1 MTAPHEEHLSHC
13 LGEVAERSD
22 AGEGVARGMMHPYPP
37 RRARGDLSRLRERRS
52 SLMRNVFIIAGREL
66 GGYFATPVASV
77 FIVIFLVLQG
87 ALTFNLG
94 GFFDRGQADLNPF
107 FTFIPWVFLLLVPAI
122 TMRLWA
128 EERRLGTIELLLTLP
143 ITQTQAVLG
152 KFLAAWAFCAIALV
166 LTFPFVITVNILGR
180 PDNGVIASGYVGS
193 LLVAGAFL
201 SVGSA
206 LSALTKNQVIAFVL
220 GVAVCF
226 VFAVASYPVVTDFLS
241 RNTPALAEIARRIA
255 VIDRFQDFT
264 RGVVSLRDLVF
275 FATFI
280 GFWLFLNA
288 VLVEQRKA
296 D

>member
-1 MTAPHEEHLSHC
+1 
-13 LGEVAERSD
+13 
-22 AGEGVARGMMHPYPP
+22 
-37 RRARGDLSRLRERRS
+37 
-52 SLMRNVFIIAGREL
+52 MRNILIIAGREL
-66 GGYFATPVASV
+66 AAYFATPVATV

-94 GFFDRGQADLNPF
+94 SFFDRGQADLNPF

-143 ITQTQAVLG
+143 LTQFQAVIG
-152 KFLAAWAFCAIALV
+152 KFLAAWAFCAIALL
-166 LTFPFVITVNILGR
+166 LTFPFVITVNILGS

-201 SVGSA
+201 AVGSA
-206 LSALTKNQVIAFVL
+206 MSALTRNQVIAFVL
-220 GVAVCF
+220 AVAVCF
-226 VFAVASYPVVTDFLS
+226 IFAVASYPVVTDFLS
-241 RNTPALAEIARRIA
+241 RNTPVLADIARRVA

-264 RGVVSLRDLVF
+264 RGIVSVRDLIF

-280 GFWLFLNA
+280 GFWLYLNA